1 MVLTLT
7 SGHEELD
14 LSENGNDSDSS
25 VDVFVSL
32 VKRLLTQSVIFTQ
45 SSRGKINGTDR
56 EIFLLTNSN
65 GYLFWPES
73 DLPMALRSV
82 GLYYV
87 FNVTTNI
94 ADMGNNLRKSTVCR
108 WSVNIT
114 ASGRGIN
121 VRCLDSVAGGGSFQG
136 VANIDV
142 TLWYFV
148 PPSAV

>member
-7 SGHEELD
+7 SGHDELD

-94 ADMGNNLRKSTVCR
+94 ADMGGNLRKSTVCR